1 MNLSAKSRTAKE
13 CAVASP
19 ARHAIALAEEQ
30 PRRATQGRSM
40 NDETSTAPPTEVE
53 EATSARG
60 VAAISA
66 ALESGSIDEI
76 KSLTQGLRA
85 PDLADVI
92 ELLEPDERVKLV
104 ERLGAD
110 FDPEVMS
117 ELEET
122 VRDQL
127 VEALPNDVLARV
139 VTELDTD
146 DAAYVLENLEARDQQ
161 EILAQIPSSDRLAL
175 ERSLEYPEESAGR
188 LMQTDFVAVP
198 PFWTVGRVIDHMRE
212 SDDLPE
218 TFTDIFVV
226 DPGYRV
232 LGAIDLSRLLRT
244 KREVLVEQLMEA
256 DQHTVSATV
265 DQEELARQFER
276 YDLKSAPVVD
286 ANQRLVGVVTVDD
299 IVEVIEEET
308 DEDLRRLAGVGDES
322 IGDSVVSTVRSRF
335 LWLVIN
341 LCTAVMAASVIKQFD
356 ASIEQLVAL
365 AVLMPI
371 VASMG
376 GNAGTQTMAVTV
388 RALATRDL
396 GPANRTRIILRESAV
411 GLINGLAFAAILGP
425 IVFFWFGVG
434 PLGAVIA
441 TAMLIN
447 LFTAAVAGILVPL
460 TLDRFGFDPAVSSAT
475 FVTTITDVTGFF
487 AFLGLATVVL
497 L

>member
-1 MNLSAKSRTAKE
+1 MS
-13 CAVASP
+13 
-19 ARHAIALAEEQ
+19 
-30 PRRATQGRSM
+30 
-40 NDETSTAPPTEVE
+40 DETSTTPAADVE
-53 EATSARG
+53 ETTSADR
-60 VAAISA
+60 VAAFSA
-66 ALESGSIDEI
+66 ALEDGNTDEI
-76 KSLTQGLRA
+76 RTLAQGLRA

-92 ELLEPDERVKLV
+92 ELLEPDQRVQLI
-104 ERLGAD
+104 ETLGTA

-139 VTELDTD
+139 IAQLDTD
-146 DAAYVLENLEARDQQ
+146 DAAYVLENLEAADQQ
-161 EILAQIPSSDRLAL
+161 EILAQMPSSDRLAL
-175 ERSLEYPEESAGR
+175 ERNLEYPEETAGR

-212 SDDLPE
+212 TDDLPE

-226 DPGYRV
+226 DPSYRV
-232 LGAIDLSRLLRT
+232 IGTIDLSRLLRT
-244 KREVLVEQLMEA
+244 KRNVLVQVIMESG
-256 DQHTVSATV
+256 QHTVAATV

-276 YDLKSAPVVD
+276 YDLKSAPIVD

-322 IGDSVVSTVRSRF
+322 IGDSVVSTARGRF
-335 LWLVIN
+335 LWLAIN
-341 LCTAVMAASVIKQFD
+341 LATAILASSVIQLFD
-356 ASIEQLVAL
+356 ASIEHMVAL

-376 GNAGTQTMAVTV
+376 GNAATQTMAVTV
-388 RALATRDL
+388 RAIATEDL
-396 GPANRTRIILRESAV
+396 GPVNTMRVIWREAAV
-411 GLINGLAFAAILGP
+411 GLINGFAFAAILGVV
-425 IVFFWFGVG
+425 VFFWFGVG

-441 TAMLIN
+441 AAMIIN
-447 LFTAAVAGILVPL
+447 LFSAAIAGILIPIGL
-460 TLDRFGFDPAVSSAT
+460 ERAGFDPAVASGT
-475 FVTTITDVTGFF
+475 FVTTITDVVGFF
-487 AFLGLATVVL
+487 AFLGLATMVL

>member
-1 MNLSAKSRTAKE
+1 MSDETTSAQ
-13 CAVASP
+13 P
-19 ARHAIALAEEQ
+19 AEAEE
-30 PRRATQGRSM
+30 
-40 NDETSTAPPTEVE
+40 V
-53 EATSARG
+53 TSARR

-66 ALESGSIDEI
+66 ALESGSVEEI
-76 KSLTQGLRA
+76 RALAHGLRA
-85 PDLADVI
+85 PDLADII
-92 ELLEPDERVKLV
+92 ELLEPDERV
-104 ERLGAD
+104 RLIETLGTA

-117 ELEET
+117 ELEES

-139 VTELDTD
+139 ITQLDTD
-146 DAAYVLENLEARDQQ
+146 DAAYVLENLEAADQQ
-161 EILAQIPSSDRLAL
+161 EILAQIPSTDRLAL
-175 ERSLEYPEESAGR
+175 ERSLEYPEETAGR

-212 SDDLPE
+212 TEDLPE

-226 DPGYRV
+226 DTSYRV
-232 LGAIDLSRLLRT
+232 IGTLDLSRLLRT
-244 KREVLVEQLMEA
+244 KRSVLVQVIMESG
-256 DQHTVSATV
+256 QHTVSAMV

-276 YDLKSAPVVD
+276 YDLKSAPIVD

-322 IGDSVVSTVRSRF
+322 IGDSVASTARGRF
-335 LWLVIN
+335 LWLAIN
-341 LCTAVMAASVIKQFD
+341 LATAILASAVIQLFD
-356 ASIEQLVAL
+356 ASIEQMVAL

-376 GNAGTQTMAVTV
+376 GNAATQTMAVTV

-396 GPANRTRIILRESAV
+396 GPANRNRIIMREAAV
-411 GLINGLAFAAILGP
+411 GIVNGLAFAVILGP
-425 IVFFWFGVG
+425 IVVLWFGVNT
-434 PLGAVIA
+434 LGVVIA
-441 TAMLIN
+441 AAMIIN
-447 LFTAAVAGILVPL
+447 LFSAAIAGILIPIGL
-460 TLDRFGFDPAVSSAT
+460 ERAGFDPAVASGT
-475 FVTTITDVTGFF
+475 FVTTITDVVGFF

>member
-1 MNLSAKSRTAKE
+1 MT
-13 CAVASP
+13 
-19 ARHAIALAEEQ
+19 
-30 PRRATQGRSM
+30 
-40 NDETSTAPPTEVE
+40 DDTSYTGGSTVDPNESE
-53 EATSARG
+53 EANSARR

-66 ALESGSIDEI
+66 ALEAGDGDELRT
-76 KSLTQGLRA
+76 LTQGLRA

-92 ELLEPDERVKLV
+92 ELLEPDERVQLI
-104 ERLGAD
+104 ETLGTA

-139 VTELDTD
+139 ITQLDTD
-146 DAAYVLENLEARDQQ
+146 DAAYVLENLEAADQQ
-161 EILAQIPSSDRLAL
+161 DILAQMPSSDRLAL
-175 ERSLEYPEESAGR
+175 ERNLEYPEETAGR

-212 SDDLPE
+212 TEDLPE

-226 DPGYRV
+226 DPSYRV
-232 LGAIDLSRLLRT
+232 IGKIDLSRLLRT
-244 KREVLVEQLMEA
+244 KRSVLVQIIMEA
-256 DQHTVSATV
+256 DQHTVAATV

-276 YDLKSAPVVD
+276 YDLKSAPIVD

-322 IGDSVVSTVRSRF
+322 IGDSVASTARSRF
-335 LWLVIN
+335 LWLTIN
-341 LCTAVMAASVIKQFD
+341 LATAILASGVIKLFD
-356 ASIEQLVAL
+356 ASIEHMVAL

-376 GNAGTQTMAVTV
+376 GNAATQTMAVTV
-388 RALATRDL
+388 RALATEDL
-396 GPANRTRIILRESAV
+396 GPVNTMRVIWREAAV
-411 GLINGLAFAAILGP
+411 GLINGFAFAAILGVV
-425 IVFFWFGVG
+425 VFFWFGVG

-441 TAMLIN
+441 AAMIIN
-447 LFTAAVAGILVPL
+447 LFSAAIAGILIPIGL
-460 TLDRFGFDPAVSSAT
+460 ERAGFDPAVASGT
-475 FVTTITDVTGFF
+475 FVTTITDVVGFF

>member
-1 MNLSAKSRTAKE
+1 MSQEA
-13 CAVASP
+13 P
-19 ARHAIALAEEQ
+19 
-30 PRRATQGRSM
+30 
-40 NDETSTAPPTEVE
+40 ETEPTENQ
-53 EATSARG
+53 EATNRRRLD
-60 VAAISA
+60 
-66 ALESGSIDEI
+66 ALTLALREGHADAVRV
-76 KSLTQGLRA
+76 LTHDLLA
-85 PDLADVI
+85 PDLADII
-92 ELLEPDERVKLV
+92 ELLEPDERV
-104 ERLGAD
+104 RLIELLGTD

-117 ELEET
+117 ELDET

-127 VEALPNDVLARV
+127 AEALPNEVLARV
-139 VTELDTD
+139 ITELDTD
-146 DAAYVLENLEARDQQ
+146 DAAYVLESLDKEDQ
-161 EILAQIPSSDRLAL
+161 EDVLAQMPSSDRLAL
-175 ERSLEYPEESAGR
+175 ERNLEYPEETAGR

-212 SDDLPE
+212 AEDLPE

-226 DPGYRV
+226 DPSYRV
-232 LGAIDLSRLLRT
+232 LGTIDLSRLLRT
-244 KREVLVEQLMEA
+244 KREVLVQTLMET
-256 DQHTVSATV
+256 DQRTVSATV

-335 LWLVIN
+335 LWLAIN
-341 LCTAVMAASVIKQFD
+341 LCTAVMAATVIKQFD
-356 ASIEQLVAL
+356 ASIEQMVAL

-376 GNAGTQTMAVTV
+376 GNAGTQTMTVTV
-388 RALATRDL
+388 RALATKDL
-396 GPANRTRIILRESAV
+396 GPANRTRIILREAAV
-411 GLINGLAFAAILGP
+411 GIVNGLAFAAILGP
-425 IVFFWFGVG
+425 LVFFWFGLG
-434 PLGAVIA
+434 QLGAVIA
-441 TAMLIN
+441 AAIMIN

-460 TLDRFGFDPAVSSAT
+460 ALDHLDFDPAVSSAT

-487 AFLGLATVVL
+487 AFLGLATLVL

>member
-1 MNLSAKSRTAKE
+1 MSQEA
-13 CAVASP
+13 P
-19 ARHAIALAEEQ
+19 
-30 PRRATQGRSM
+30 
-40 NDETSTAPPTEVE
+40 ETEPTENQ
-53 EATSARG
+53 EATNRRRLD
-60 VAAISA
+60 
-66 ALESGSIDEI
+66 ALTLALREGHADAVRV
-76 KSLTQGLRA
+76 LTHDLLA
-85 PDLADVI
+85 PDLADII
-92 ELLEPDERVKLV
+92 ELLEPDERV
-104 ERLGAD
+104 RLIELLGTD

-117 ELEET
+117 ELDET

-127 VEALPNDVLARV
+127 AEALPNELLARV
-139 VTELDTD
+139 ITELDTD
-146 DAAYVLENLEARDQQ
+146 DAAYVLESLDKEDQ
-161 EILAQIPSSDRLAL
+161 EDVLAQMPSSDRLAL
-175 ERSLEYPEESAGR
+175 ERNLEYPEETAGR

-212 SDDLPE
+212 AEDLPE

-226 DPGYRV
+226 DPSYRV
-232 LGAIDLSRLLRT
+232 LGTIDLSRLLRT
-244 KREVLVEQLMEA
+244 KREVLVQTLMET
-256 DQHTVSATV
+256 DQRTVSATV

-335 LWLVIN
+335 LWLAIN
-341 LCTAVMAASVIKQFD
+341 LCTAVMAATVIKQFD
-356 ASIEQLVAL
+356 ASIEQMVAL

-376 GNAGTQTMAVTV
+376 GNAGTQTMTVTV
-388 RALATRDL
+388 RALATKDL
-396 GPANRTRIILRESAV
+396 GPANRTRIILREAAV
-411 GLINGLAFAAILGP
+411 GIVNGLAFAAILGP
-425 IVFFWFGVG
+425 LVFFWFGLG
-434 PLGAVIA
+434 QLGAVIA
-441 TAMLIN
+441 AAIMIN

-460 TLDRFGFDPAVSSAT
+460 ALDHLDFDPAVSSAT

-487 AFLGLATVVL
+487 AFLGLATLVL